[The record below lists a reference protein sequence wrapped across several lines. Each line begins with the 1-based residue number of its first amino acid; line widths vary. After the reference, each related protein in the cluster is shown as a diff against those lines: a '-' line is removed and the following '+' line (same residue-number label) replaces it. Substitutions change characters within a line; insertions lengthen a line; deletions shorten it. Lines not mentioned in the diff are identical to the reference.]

1 MRDYIIITDST
12 TDLPASYAK
21 ENNLVVIPMKFNLD
35 GTEYLNY
42 LDEHEM
48 SNKDFYDAER
58 AGKIAKTAQLSQFDI
73 ESVYRKYLD
82 LGYDILG
89 IGFSSGLSGTFNS
102 MRLAKE
108 ELEEEYKDAKIVI
121 IDSLC
126 ASLGEGLFVYYAVEN
141 KKKGLNITEN
151 GDNLLHLRPHLCH
164 WFTVSSLET
173 LRRGG
178 RVSNIT
184 AFVADTLNI
193 KPVLHV
199 DDAGHLIAM
208 RKTMGRKRSLIALV
222 DRLVET
228 INRDEPQMIM
238 IGHGDCLEDAN
249 FVAQEVKK
257 HIEVKDVLINCIGP
271 VIGAHSGPG
280 TLALFFVGSKR

>member
-12 TDLPASYAK
+12 TDLPASYAL
-21 ENNLVVIPMKFNLD
+21 ENNLVVIPMKFSMD
-35 GTEYLNY
+35 GKEYSNY
-42 LDEHEM
+42 LDEREM
-48 SNKDFYDAER
+48 TNKEFYENER
-58 AGKIAKTAQLSQFDI
+58 NSKIAKTAQLTMFEI
-73 ESVYRKYLD
+73 EDVYRKYLD
-82 LGYDILG
+82 QGLDILA

-141 KKKGLNITEN
+141 KKKGLSLIDNEK
-151 GDNLLHLRPHLCH
+151 NLLELRPHLCH
-164 WFTVSSLET
+164 WFTVLNLET

-178 RVSNIT
+178 RVSNVA
-184 AFVADTLNI
+184 AFVANTLNI

-199 DDAGHLIAM
+199 DDDGHLIAM
-208 RKTMGRKRSLIALV
+208 RKTIGRKRSLLALV
-222 DRLVET
+222 DKLEET
-228 INRDEPQMIM
+228 IDRTEPQMIM
-238 IGHGDCLEDAN
+238 IGHGDCLDDAK
-249 FVAQEVKK
+249 FVAEEVKK
-257 HIEVKDVLINCIGP
+257 RVEVKDVLINCIGP

>member
-12 TDLPASYAK
+12 TDLPASYAL
-21 ENNLVVIPMKFNLD
+21 ENNLVVIPMKFSMD
-35 GTEYLNY
+35 GKEYSNY
-42 LDEHEM
+42 LDEREM
-48 SNKDFYDAER
+48 TNKEFYENER
-58 AGKIAKTAQLSQFDI
+58 NNKIAKTAQLTMYEI
-73 ESVYRKYLD
+73 EDVYRKYLD
-82 LGYDILG
+82 QGLDILA

-141 KKKGLNITEN
+141 KKKGLSLTDNEK
-151 GDNLLHLRPHLCH
+151 NLLELRPHLCH
-164 WFTVSSLET
+164 WFTVLNLET

-178 RVSNIT
+178 RVSNVA

-208 RKTMGRKRSLIALV
+208 RKTIGRKRSLLALV
-222 DRLVET
+222 DKLEET
-228 INRDEPQMIM
+228 IDRKEPQMIM
-238 IGHGDCLEDAN
+238 IGHGDCLDDAL
-249 FVAQEVKK
+249 FVAEEVKK
-257 HIEVKDVLINCIGP
+257 RVAVKDVLINCIGP

>member
-12 TDLPASYAK
+12 TDLPASYAL
-21 ENNLVVIPMKFNLD
+21 ENNLVVIPMKFSMD
-35 GTEYLNY
+35 GKEYSNY
-42 LDEHEM
+42 LDEREM
-48 SNKDFYDAER
+48 TNKEFYENER
-58 AGKIAKTAQLSQFDI
+58 NSKIAKTAQLTMFEI
-73 ESVYRKYLD
+73 EDVYRKYLD
-82 LGYDILG
+82 QGLDILA

-141 KKKGLNITEN
+141 KKKGLSLTDNEK
-151 GDNLLHLRPHLCH
+151 NLLELRPHLCH
-164 WFTVSSLET
+164 WFTVLNLET

-178 RVSNIT
+178 RVSNVA

-199 DDAGHLIAM
+199 DDDGHLIAM
-208 RKTMGRKRSLIALV
+208 RKTIGRKRSLLALV
-222 DRLVET
+222 DKLEETNKQLTKYSQNLEELVKEDCT
-228 INRDEPQMIM
+228 VESIEAMI
-238 IGHGDCLEDAN
+238 
-249 FVAQEVKK
+249 KK
-257 HIEVKDVLINCIGP
+257 YI
-271 VIGAHSGPG
+271 
-280 TLALFFVGSKR
+280 